1 MKRRNEQ
8 QKGSA
13 AARPWSNLGRRA
25 LLKIAGAASVGLPL
39 AAYLG
44 DRAPWRG
51 IRAANAETGPRNRET
66 YWQPE
71 GHFVQSTVDVTDV
84 DAGIVRARVDGEW
97 REFVNRELSQDFI
110 DWNFG
115 SRLALLEDPMGMGQC
130 LDGPHS
136 GCLATY
142 GANRGDSV
150 FSLNAAFKGFGF
162 YPTEEN
168 IDDAL
173 ATVLDNW
180 DASIM
185 AKLGILQDLYSD
197 QSLWDFR
204 LLSSLE
210 LYTTQDFETHS
221 FLNQMANPVA
231 TINWLAIPGSFEV
244 RAIARL
250 MHPQDPGLSELD
262 AKRALWVNAMHDFYH
277 GSGPA
282 PDPADLPYIACIYYA
297 VEVFDNS
304 PYPGPMG
311 VRSMPAL

>member
-1 MKRRNEQ
+1 MSTKRDDQEASG
-8 QKGSA
+8 KWTS
-13 AARPWSNLGRRA
+13 LGRRA
-25 LLKIAGAASVGLPL
+25 LLKLAGAASVGLPL

-44 DRAPWRG
+44 GRPPWRG
-51 IRAANAETGPRNRET
+51 ISAAQAQENPRAREN

-71 GHFVQSTVDVTDV
+71 GHFIQETVDISDL
-84 DAGIVRARVDGEW
+84 DQHIIRARVDGEW
-97 REFVNRELSQDFI
+97 REYYNRELSQDFL
-110 DWNFG
+110 DWNIG
-115 SRLALLEDPMGMGQC
+115 HRIQVLQDPMGEMDC
-130 LDGPHS
+130 LAGSHS

-150 FSLNAAFKGFGF
+150 FTLNAAFKGFGF
-162 YPTEEN
+162 YPREPY

-173 ATVLDNW
+173 DEILDTW
-180 DASIM
+180 SASQM
-185 AKLGILQDLYSD
+185 TKLGVLMDFYTD
-197 QSLWDFR
+197 RAMWDFY

-210 LYTTQDFETHS
+210 LYTTQEFETHS

-250 MHPQDPGLSELD
+250 LHPQDPNLSELD
-262 AKRALWVNAMHDFYH
+262 AKRALWVNAMHDYFH
-277 GSGPA
+277 GGPV
-282 PDPADLPYIACIYYA
+282 PDPDDLTYIACIYHV

-311 VRSMPAL
+311 IRSMPPL